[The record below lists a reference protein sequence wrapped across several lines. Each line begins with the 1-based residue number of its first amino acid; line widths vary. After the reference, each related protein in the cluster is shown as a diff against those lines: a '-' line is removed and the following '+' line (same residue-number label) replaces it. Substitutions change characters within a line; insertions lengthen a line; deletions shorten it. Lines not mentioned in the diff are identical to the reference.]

1 MSFSIQYSAKLV
13 EECTY
18 LLYKIACSQ
27 ISELCRNGPFY
38 KHKVKHSIITNLHEA
53 IRGLMQVIADLEM
66 FRI

>member
-1 MSFSIQYSAKLV
+1 MSFSMQYSAKLV

-27 ISELCRNGPFY
+27 TSELCRNRPFY
-38 KHKVKHSIITNLHEA
+38 KHKVKHSVITNLHEA

-66 FRI
+66 FWI